1 MPQRVKLTVDQNS
14 LNDGTTRMSEHLFS
28 GLKVLDVAAVIAAPV
43 AAMILADFGAD
54 VIKVEAPSGDMLR
67 TLSNVPTT
75 PDTDNNY
82 FWHMDGR
89 NKRAITLDLKSPEG
103 IGVLHKLIAE
113 CDVYITNQPFP
124 VRRSLKLEY
133 KDVKSLNPR
142 MIYASLSAYGE
153 EGPEKDGKGFDLVA
167 YWARSG
173 LMDLVRD
180 PEGRP
185 AQSLPGMGDHPTG
198 VALYAAIAT
207 ALIHRERTGEGSMV
221 GTSLLA
227 NGLWSAASIA
237 GGAWAGGD
245 METYHER
252 KKHPPVFGAIYEASD
267 GRFLQFTMVRTDE
280 EIDRFFHAL
289 GLAHLLEDVR
299 FNSRATRA
307 ENREELVRL
316 IREVTETRTSV
327 EWLVILEDAGVPA
340 NRVPKV
346 EETLQDEQITAN
358 KMAVAPASP
367 DLKMPYLVNHP
378 LKVDVAP
385 QVEAVRAPDPGEH
398 TDAILDELGY
408 TAEEIK
414 ALRGGGAVG

>member
-1 MPQRVKLTVDQNS
+1 
-14 LNDGTTRMSEHLFS
+14 MSEHLFS

-67 TLSNVPTT
+67 TLSNIPTT

-89 NKRAITLDLKSPEG
+89 NKRAITLDLKTEVG

-133 KDVKSLNPR
+133 EDIKPLNPK

-153 EGPEKDGKGFDLVA
+153 NGPEKDAKGFDLVA

-207 ALIHRERTGEGSMV
+207 ALIHRERTGEGAMV

-252 KKHPPVFGAIYEASD
+252 KKHPPVFGALYETSD
-267 GRFLQFTMVRTDE
+267 RRFLQFTMVRTDE
-280 EIDRFFHAL
+280 EIYRFFAAL
-289 GLAHLLEDVR
+289 GLTHLLDDPR
-299 FNSRATRA
+299 FDSRATRA
-307 ENREELVRL
+307 ENRAELVSL
-316 IREVTETRTSV
+316 IREVTAARTSV
-327 EWLVILEDAGVPA
+327 EWLEALADAGVPA
-340 NRVPKV
+340 NRVPRV
-346 EETLQDEQITAN
+346 EETLQDEQIRAN
-358 KMAVAPASP
+358 NMAVAPSAP

-378 LKVDVAP
+378 LKVSVAP

-398 TDAILDELGY
+398 TDEVLLELGY
-408 TAEEIK
+408 SEGEIA
-414 ALRGGGAVG
+414 ALRESGAVD

>member
-1 MPQRVKLTVDQNS
+1 
-14 LNDGTTRMSEHLFS
+14 MSEHLFS

-67 TLSNVPTT
+67 TLSNIPTT

-289 GLAHLLEDVR
+289 GLAHLLKDVR

>member
-67 TLSNVPTT
+67 TLSNIPTT

-289 GLAHLLEDVR
+289 GLAHLLKDVR

>member
-1 MPQRVKLTVDQNS
+1 
-14 LNDGTTRMSEHLFS
+14 MSEHLFS

-67 TLSNVPTT
+67 TLSNIPTT

>member
-1 MPQRVKLTVDQNS
+1 
-14 LNDGTTRMSEHLFS
+14 MSEHLFS

>member
-67 TLSNVPTT
+67 TLSNIPTT

>member
-1 MPQRVKLTVDQNS
+1 
-14 LNDGTTRMSEHLFS
+14 MSEHLFS

-54 VIKVEAPSGDMLR
+54 VIKVESPSGDMLR
-67 TLSNVPTT
+67 TLSNIPTT

-89 NKRAITLDLKSPEG
+89 NKRAITLDLKTPEG

-133 KDVKSLNPR
+133 EDVKSLNPR

-153 EGPEKDGKGFDLVA
+153 DGPEKDGKGFDLVA

-180 PEGRP
+180 PDGRP

-267 GRFLQFTMVRTDE
+267 GRFLQFTMVRTDD
-280 EIDRFFHAL
+280 EINRFFQAL
-289 GLAHLLEDVR
+289 GLVHLLEDPR
-299 FNSRATRA
+299 FDSRPARA

-316 IREVTETRTSV
+316 IREVTASRTSV
-327 EWLVILEDAGVPA
+327 EWLEILADAGVPA

-358 KMAVAPASP
+358 NMAIKPSAP

-378 LKVDVAP
+378 LKVSVAP

-398 TDAILDELGY
+398 TDEILADLGY
-408 TAEEIK
+408 SAEDIAK
-414 ALRGGGAVG
+414 LKDGGAVG

>member
-1 MPQRVKLTVDQNS
+1 
-14 LNDGTTRMSEHLFS
+14 MSEHLFS

-67 TLSNVPTT
+67 TLSNIPTT

-142 MIYASLSAYGE
+142 MIYTSLSAYGE
-153 EGPEKDGKGFDLVA
+153 DGPEKDGKGFDLVA
-167 YWARSG
+167 YRARSG
-173 LMDLVRD
+173 SMDLVRD

-289 GLAHLLEDVR
+289 GLAHLLKDVR